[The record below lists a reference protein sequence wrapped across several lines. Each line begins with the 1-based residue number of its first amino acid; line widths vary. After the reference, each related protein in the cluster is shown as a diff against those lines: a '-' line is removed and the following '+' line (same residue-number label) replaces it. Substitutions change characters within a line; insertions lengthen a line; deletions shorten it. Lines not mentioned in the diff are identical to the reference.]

1 VLSEWDRQV
10 LAAMERSLAA
20 QDPAPAARV
29 DDRAAPG
36 PARRRRGSRWAGVVG
51 GVLAGLVAPVVVL
64 VTVPALPAV
73 MIVIVLAL
81 LGRVVAMCGADDSSS
96 TM

>member
-1 VLSEWDRQV
+1 
-10 LAAMERSLAA
+10 
-20 QDPAPAARV
+20 
-29 DDRAAPG
+29 
-36 PARRRRGSRWAGVVG
+36 
-51 GVLAGLVAPVVVL
+51 VAPVVVL